1 MLGYG
6 KYVKM
11 SLKLEPEAVRCTTSF
26 LFDAEV
32 ADAALLSFCELA
44 SNSFLGEEVISSSIA
59 SGNHFIV
66 SNFLRMRVSLQTIP

>member
-26 LFDAEV
+26 LFDAGV
-32 ADAALLSFCELA
+32 ADAALLSYCGLA
-44 SNSFLGEEVISSSIA
+44 SNRFLAEEVISSSIA
-59 SGNHFIV
+59 KGNHFTV
-66 SNFLRMRVSLQTIP
+66 SNFLRMRVLLQTIP